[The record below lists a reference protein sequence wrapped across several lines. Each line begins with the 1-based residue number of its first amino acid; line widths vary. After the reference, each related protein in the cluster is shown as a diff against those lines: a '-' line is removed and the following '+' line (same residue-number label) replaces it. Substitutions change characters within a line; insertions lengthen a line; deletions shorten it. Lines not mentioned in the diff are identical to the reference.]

1 MYIGSAYRALFII
14 IYSIKLQAFV
24 QDGYIGCFKDYH
36 SRVLDERKTD
46 FNRNSGKRCKK
57 FCRGHGYRYAG
68 TETGTECFC
77 GNEIR
82 FKIPASNCD
91 YKCEGKPSEFCGGD
105 WRISIYDTGYCANG
119 PCLNGAT
126 CVEIFTDVYRCICT
140 DEWTGTYCENKK
152 PKTTVNSL
160 STTTTKITTSTAF
173 YKKTS
178 TASGKSTDGS
188 SREYRT
194 NVTDSTYINP
204 TDSGNNGM
212 IAVYV
217 LVPLIAITLAIL
229 FAVFI
234 SRKSTLKCLRTL
246 DVEQESNQNASNYY
260 ENTKHYRQLG
270 TERSQQS
277 DTEYKGSR
285 DGQRIKIESS
295 GVTYYNTV
303 DGTKGFEVQRNYENV
318 KNSWMS
324 IGGESRNKT
333 EAHCES
339 SSNTASLQCYE
350 SLRKDTQDKDNSYDC
365 LKIKK

>member
-1 MYIGSAYRALFII
+1 MATLAALKITTAEFLTRGKQT
-14 IYSIKLQAFV
+14 STVTAERDVKNFV
-24 QDGYIGCFKDYH
+24 EDMDIDMLELRPEQNVFVEMRLGLRFQLVTVITNVK
-36 SRVLDERKTD
+36 V
-46 FNRNSGKRCKK
+46 NPRNS
-57 FCRGHGYRYAG
+57 AVA
-68 TETGTECFC
+68 TGGFLYMTL
-77 GNEIR
+77 GV
-82 FKIPASNCD
+82 D
-91 YKCEGKPSEFCGGD
+91 
-105 WRISIYDTGYCANG
+105 CANG